1 MNIRL
6 GDGFKLGCRDGV
18 GKAEGKGD
26 VRGVPLTVLQTC
38 GPLKNWEIK
47 VITRIDDEFLEVDF
61 TDGSD
66 RIQVRCGGLD
76 GGTYGRGNGRTR

>member
-6 GDGFKLGCRDGV
+6 GDGFKLGSGDSV

-38 GPLKNWEIK
+38 GPLKNREIK
-47 VITRIDDEFLEVDF
+47 VITRIDDEFLEINF
-61 TDGSD
+61 TDGPNGV
-66 RIQVRCGGLD
+66 QVRCGRLD
-76 GGTYGRGNGRTR
+76 RGTYGRGNGRTR